1 MRAATV
7 VTVGRVARGVLLA
20 ALAVLPAGVALADAA
35 RPIDPAV
42 SRYERAVRRIEGRA
56 GADPTGAAREAGRFR
71 RQLTTESG
79 GVSFTPDRARLDRR
93 LGELQAQAP
102 AAGDQPVRVP
112 ADGVDRN
119 EPLPSSYATEEDEL
133 PSLRR
138 EMGLAS
144 RLLDRAAAGVGA
156 RDGAQAT
163 SDLSTAESSLAGLEG
178 VAPEAELKP
187 LRDRASDL
195 REKIA
200 ALPPEAADQGATNGG
215 APR

>member
-1 MRAATV
+1 MRPPFRTL
-7 VTVGRVARGVLLA
+7 LLA
-20 ALAVLPAGVALADAA
+20 AVAALPAGAALADAA

-71 RQLTTESG
+71 RQLTTENG
-79 GVSFTPDRARLDRR
+79 GVNFTPDRARLDRR
-93 LGELQAQAP
+93 LGELQAQAAP

-119 EPLPSSYATEEDEL
+119 EPLPSSYATEEGEL
-133 PSLRR
+133 PSFRR

-156 RDGAQAT
+156 RDGTQAT

-195 REKIA
+195 RKKIG
-200 ALPPEAADQGATNGG
+200 ALPPEAGDQDAAGG